1 MKCDRGTK
9 AIIICGL
16 IVALLVPSPSE
27 RFTEDKLEEPP
38 AVEAVAEYHEQRS
51 LYDVPLSNEVQRY
64 IFNVADCYDIEP
76 ALVLAVIERESS
88 YNTEAVGDGGES
100 YGLMQIQ
107 PRWHIERMDRLG
119 VEDLLNPYQNI
130 SVGVDILAGHIDT
143 YGDVGAALTAYNRG
157 SYNGT
162 VSEYAEDVLE
172 RKERIE
178 NEQCKAEADTRS
190 YGTDTAG
197 I

>member
-16 IVALLVPSPSE
+16 IVAFLAPSPEE
-27 RFTEDKLEEPP
+27 RFKEDKPEEPP
-38 AVEAVAEYHEQRS
+38 AVEAVAEYREQRL

-64 IFNVADCYDIEP
+64 IFNVADYYDIEP
-76 ALVLAVIERESS
+76 SLVLAVIERESS
-88 YNTEAVGDGGES
+88 YNAEAVGDGGES

-107 PRWHIERMDRLG
+107 PRWHIQRMDRLG
-119 VEDLLNPYQNI
+119 VTDLLNPYENI
-130 SVGVDILAGHIDT
+130 SVGVDILAGCIDR
-143 YGDVGAALTAYNRG
+143 YDGDIGAALTAYNRG

-178 NEQCKAEADTRS
+178 E
-190 YGTDTAG
+190 